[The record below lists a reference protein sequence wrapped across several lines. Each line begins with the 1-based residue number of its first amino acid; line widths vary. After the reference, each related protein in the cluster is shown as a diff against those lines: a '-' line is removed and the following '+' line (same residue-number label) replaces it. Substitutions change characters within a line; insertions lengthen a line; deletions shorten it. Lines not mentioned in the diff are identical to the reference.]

1 MKNFYKFLL
10 SAMACAAAVPAMA
23 DGFTQ
28 SAILGGWNEMVA
40 FPKEGQG
47 YISIITEEGN
57 DDGVAKA
64 AKIYDKNLQEVTEV
78 RAQNGSLRDFAIWA
92 SWSQQPMV
100 YDGEDV
106 YFTQTLFNDDDAFEY
121 FEVDAEDNLYLMQST
136 GNCLGTILVND
147 VAAAVGQTTVEVDF
161 DYIYILDD
169 MIYFRVDAWNYDE
182 WSNFGEWYVWYR
194 WDGQN
199 GLNQVAVQKAAV
211 KAYPNPVTRGEIF
224 NIVVDSEVG
233 GECSVVV
240 YNMRGGVATVAKGES
255 SSLSIDTSSLAQGN
269 YVYRVNANGK
279 EVSQGKLIVR

>member
-1 MKNFYKFLL
+1 
-10 SAMACAAAVPAMA
+10 MACAAAVPAMA

-28 SAILGGWNEMVA
+28 SAILGGLNKMVA

-47 YISIITEEGN
+47 YISLIT
-57 DDGVAKA
+57 DDDAKA
-64 AKIYDKNLQEVTEV
+64 NIYDKNLQEVTEV
-78 RAQNGSLRDFAIWA
+78 QAQNGRTLRFFYIRT
-92 SWSQQPMV
+92 SWSQHPMANDESGV
-100 YDGEDV
+100 C
-106 YFTQTLFNDDDAFEY
+106 FTQTLFNDDDAFEY
-121 FEVDAEDNLYLMQST
+121 FEGDADDNFYLMKST
-136 GNCLGTILVND
+136 GNCLGTILKND
-147 VAAAVGQTTVEVDF
+147 VAAAVGETDVEIIDF
-161 DYIYILDD
+161 DIYILDD
-169 MIYFRVDAWNYDE
+169 NIYLRVEVWNSSYE
-182 WSNFGEWYVWYR
+182 YVWYR
-194 WDGQN
+194 WDSQD